1 MLRAPLGIDL
11 IREEHSAR
19 NMLRE
24 KLLHLGKELL
34 SRLDMKSF
42 FILYGD

>member
-1 MLRAPLGIDL
+1 MTADASSTTLVTLMLRAPLGIDL

-24 KLLHLGKELL
+24 KLLHL
-34 SRLDMKSF
+34 S
-42 FILYGD
+42 